1 MTEFEEGDECVGG
14 VVHLG
19 RTGTD
24 ILKTREEATQR
35 GWSILGPDSPEPIM
49 RSRLYP
55 EKAKWERYARD

>member
-1 MTEFEEGDECVGG
+1 MITPQQCGFKGSMKLVSIGCRGLMTEFEEGDECVGG

-35 GWSILGPDSPEPIM
+35 G
-49 RSRLYP
+49 
-55 EKAKWERYARD
+55 